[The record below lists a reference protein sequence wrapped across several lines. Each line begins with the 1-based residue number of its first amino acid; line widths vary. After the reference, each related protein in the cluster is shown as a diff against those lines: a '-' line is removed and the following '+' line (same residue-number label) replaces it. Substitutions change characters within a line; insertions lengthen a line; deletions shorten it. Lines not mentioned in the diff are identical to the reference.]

1 MSHQGY
7 VAAPP
12 YSQAQPGMGAYPAG
26 FGPGPNQHMYGHYGD
41 QQQAFSPPLTG
52 AMKSPVSAPG
62 MPPPP
67 APSSHYSPTAQQ
79 NGSHPQ
85 RSPGC
90 LDWLWS
96 SSTVPV
102 PKHGPTGSASHKAAH
117 QSNGCHELGKLR
129 PGSHAEPS
137 SEPHSAPAHTSPC
150 YGPAPGPSWAPPDVS
165 DPVTPG
171 RHANGWS
178 SNGRIPHV
186 WSTKCRPPN
195 VWSTN
200 GRVPNAWST
209 NGRIPNVWSTNGRIP
224 NVWSTNGR
232 PPNGWSTNVRPPN
245 GRSTNGWPPNGRST
259 NGWPPNVWST
269 NGRPYAGPPAPG
281 AGGYQQL
288 GPGPNSPSGYPQQPG
303 QFSGQMA
310 GGQMAGPQHG
320 FPGAFPGAAMAGPP
334 QKKLDPD
341 SIPSTVS
348 IRHPTSPHMHNL
360 CHTLFLSYVFP
371 PVLLTQVIEDDQA
384 KRGGQIYAT
393 NIRGQ
398 VPPLVTT
405 NFTVK
410 DQGNASPRFM
420 RCTTYTVPCTAD
432 LAKQC
437 QVPLATI
444 IKPLAIVPK
453 DETPL
458 YVVNHGETGPIR
470 CNRCKA
476 YMCPYMQF
484 IDGGRRYQCA
494 FCNCVNEVPAFYF
507 QHLDHM
513 GRRMDFYERPE
524 LSLGSYE
531 FTATLDYCKNN
542 KPASPP
548 AYIFMID
555 VSFTNIKSGLVRLV
569 CDELKTLLDKL
580 PREDGAECSAVKVGF
595 VTYNKILHFYNVK
608 SALAQPQMMVVSDT
622 AEMFLPLLDG
632 FLVSYPESRAVI
644 HNLLDQIPDMFADTN
659 ESETVFAPVIQAGVE
674 ALKAAECSGKLF
686 IFHSSIPTAEAPG
699 KLKNRDDKKL
709 VNTDKE
715 KTLFHPVKGVY
726 EQLSKECVA
735 QGCSVD
741 LFLFPSQYLDMATMG
756 HVPGHTGGSVYK
768 YSNFQVET
776 DGEHF
781 LRDLRKDVEKPIGFD
796 AIMRVRTSTGFR
808 ATDFFGAVYMNNTTD
823 VEMAAVDCDKA
834 VTVELKHDD
843 TLSEETGAFIQCAL
857 LYTTVGGQRRL
868 RIHNLS
874 LNCSLQLLELFKSC
888 ETDSLINFFAKTA
901 YRAILNQPLKSVREI
916 LVNQTAH
923 MLACYRKNCSSPSAA
938 SQLILPDTMKVFPV
952 YMNSLMKT
960 APLVGSTELSTDER
974 AHQRLAVMA
983 MGVEDTQRLLYP
995 HLIPLHNMEVD
1006 GSEVPAPLRC
1016 SEERLSEG
1024 GVFLLENGHSLFL
1037 WLGQACPPDVIQGL
1051 FNLPSLAHLQ
1061 PNLSTL
1067 PDLDNPL
1074 SRKVRSII
1082 NSLQE
1087 QRPNSMKLHIVRHKD
1102 KQEMLFRQFLVEDKG
1117 LYGGASYM
1125 DFLCYVH
1132 REIRQLLN

>member
-41 QQQAFSPPLTG
+41 QQQAFSPPPTG
-52 AMKSPVSAPG
+52 AIKSPVSAPG

-85 RSPGC
+85 SYPGPPAASTGYGHPPQSQYPNMGPQAPPPTKQLTNLMGAMNLGNYAQGPMQSPPA
-90 LDWLWS
+90 S
-96 SSTVPV
+96 PIAPQPTPHPV
-102 PKHGPTGSASHKAAH
+102 MGQPPQMSQTQSHPGGMPMAGPPMA
-117 QSNGCHELGKLR
+117 
-129 PGSHAEPS
+129 GSHMS
-137 SEPHSAPAHTSPC
+137 
-150 YGPAPGPSWAPPDVS
+150 GPPNAGHQMSGPPMGGSQMPGPPMGGSQMSGPPMGGS
-165 DPVTPG
+165 QMSG
-171 RHANGWS
+171 
-178 SNGRIPHV
+178 
-186 WSTKCRPPN
+186 PPMA
-195 VWSTN
+195 
-200 GRVPNAWST
+200 GPQMA
-209 NGRIPNVWSTNGRIP
+209 G
-224 NVWSTNGR
+224 
-232 PPNGWSTNVRPPN
+232 PPMSGPQMAGPPMA
-245 GRSTNGWPPNGRST
+245 GPQMAGPPMAGPQMS
-259 NGWPPNVWST
+259 GPPMAGM
-269 NGRPYAGPPAPG
+269 GRPYAGPPAPG

-341 SIPSTVS
+341 SIPST
-348 IRHPTSPHMHNL
+348 
-360 CHTLFLSYVFP
+360 
-371 PVLLTQVIEDDQA
+371 TQVIEDDQA

-458 YVVNHGETGPIR
+458 YIVNHGETGPIR

-580 PREDGAECSAVKVGF
+580 PREDGTECSAVKVGF

-808 ATDFFGAVYMNNTTD
+808 ATDFFGAIYMNNTTD

-960 APLVGSTELSTDER
+960 SPLVGSTELSTDER

-1037 WLGQACPPDVIQGL
+1037 WLGQACPPDIIQGL